1 MNKGFIFDLDGV
13 IVDTAKYHFIAWKRL
28 ADELGITFT
37 EADNERLKGVSR
49 MRSLDILLEIGGK
62 TLNEQEKIN
71 LAIKKNKWYVD
82 FISHMPTDEILPGAK
97 DFLTASRAKGIKIA
111 LGSAS
116 KNAMLILDRL
126 NITEQFD
133 AIIDGTKV
141 SNAKPDPEVF
151 LIGAQALGLKPTAC
165 LVFEDAEAGVE
176 AAHNAKM
183 KCIGIGSPDILNNA
197 EIVVSGLD
205 QISVE
210 QAVDII

>member
-28 ADELGITFT
+28 ADELGVTFT

-62 TLNEQEKIN
+62 TLNEQEKIY
-71 LAIKKNKWYVD
+71 LATKKNEWYVD
-82 FISHMPTDEILPGAK
+82 FISQMPTDEILPGAK
-97 DFLTASRAKGIKIA
+97 DLLIASRAKGIKVA

-126 NITEQFD
+126 NITKLFD

-141 SNAKPDPEVF
+141 ANAKPDPEVF
-151 LIGAQALGLKPTAC
+151 LIGAQALGLKPNEC

-183 KCIGIGSPDILNNA
+183 KCIGIGSPDILKKA
-197 EIVVSGLD
+197 ELVVSGLD

>member
-28 ADELGITFT
+28 ADELGVTFT

-62 TLNEQEKIN
+62 TLSEQEKIN
-71 LAIKKNKWYVD
+71 LATKKNEWYVD
-82 FISHMPTDEILPGAK
+82 FISQMPTDEILPGAK
-97 DFLTASRAKGIKIA
+97 DLLISSRAKGIKVA

-126 NITEQFD
+126 NITMLFD

-141 SNAKPDPEVF
+141 ANAKPDPEVF
-151 LIGAQALGLKPTAC
+151 LIGAQALGLRPNEC

-183 KCIGIGSPDILNNA
+183 KCIGIGSPDILNEA
-197 EIVVSGLD
+197 DLVVSGLD